1 MIFNGERNKDLI
13 IFMSG
18 IEKWISALPINI
30 KNNIGD
36 WFNKIND
43 LNNCYFVFIDRIED
57 IKSLMY
63 EKWFKQLVLNDYG
76 LYVGKGITNNTFYSL
91 TNSMRSLSSPIAD
104 NFGYLIIN
112 GTAIKIKLVEEEKNN
127 E

>member
-1 MIFNGERNKDLI
+1 
-13 IFMSG
+13 
-18 IEKWISALPINI
+18 
-30 KNNIGD
+30 
-36 WFNKIND
+36 
-43 LNNCYFVFIDRIED
+43 
-57 IKSLMY
+57 MY